1 MQDIE
6 YTEEQIMIRDMAR
19 DFARGEIAPHAQAWE
34 KAGWIDDALVA
45 KMGELGLLGM
55 VVPEEWGGTYVDYV
69 AYALAVEEISAG
81 DGATGA
87 LMSIHNSVGCG
98 PILNYGTTEQ
108 KQTWLAELASGQA
121 IGCFCLTEPQ
131 AGSEAHNLR
140 TRAELRDGQWVING
154 AKQFV
159 SNGKRAKL
167 AIVFAVTDPEL
178 GKRGISAFLVPTDTP
193 GFVVDRTEHKMGI
206 RASDTCAVTLNQ
218 CSVPEANLLG
228 ERGKGLAIALSNLE
242 GGRIGIA
249 AQALGIARAAFEA
262 ALAYARDR
270 VQFDKAIIEHQSVA
284 NLLADM
290 QTRLN
295 AARLLILHAARLR
308 SAGKP
313 CLSEASQAKLF
324 ASEMAEKVCSSAMQI
339 HGGYGY
345 LEDYPVERYY
355 RDARITQIYE
365 GTSEIQRMVIAWE
378 LAYPLPQWI
387 CSVCEGGLFVLEF
400 RCALGRECR
409 HAFLLILRRK
419 RRMEYPTLK
428 AHAFREAHFKRPVH
442 AFLDHHADRHRLAGN
457 QRGNFQR
464 FFEQLIGRYDTR
476 HDPATLGFHRIDKTP
491 GQAHFHGFGLAHGAG
506 QALGAAHAW

>member
-1 MQDIE
+1 MHDIE
-6 YTEEQIMIRDMAR
+6 LTEEQVMIRDMAR

-34 KAGWIDDALVA
+34 KAGWIDDTLVA
-45 KMGELGLLGM
+45 KLGELGLLGM
-55 VVPEEWGGTYVDYV
+55 VVPEEWGGSYTDYV

-98 PILNYGTTEQ
+98 PILKYGSDAQ
-108 KQTWLAELASGQA
+108 KQAWLPQLASGQS

-140 TRAELRDGQWVING
+140 TRAELRDGQWLING

-178 GKRGISAFLVPTDTP
+178 GKKGLSAFLVPTDTP
-193 GFVVDRTEHKMGI
+193 GFIVDRTEHKMGI
-206 RASDTCAVTLNQ
+206 RASDTCAVTLNN
-218 CSVPEANLLG
+218 CSIPEANLLG

-262 ALAYARDR
+262 ALAYSRDR
-270 VQFDKAIIEHQSVA
+270 VQFDKPIIEHQSIA
-284 NLLADM
+284 NMLADM

-365 GTSEIQRMVIAWE
+365 GSSEIQRMLIARE
-378 LAYPLPQWI
+378 LKHY
-387 CSVCEGGLFVLEF
+387 
-400 RCALGRECR
+400 
-409 HAFLLILRRK
+409 
-419 RRMEYPTLK
+419 
-428 AHAFREAHFKRPVH
+428 
-442 AFLDHHADRHRLAGN
+442 
-457 QRGNFQR
+457 
-464 FFEQLIGRYDTR
+464 QL
-476 HDPATLGFHRIDKTP
+476 
-491 GQAHFHGFGLAHGAG
+491 
-506 QALGAAHAW
+506 

>member
-1 MQDIE
+1 MHDIE
-6 YTEEQIMIRDMAR
+6 LSEEQVMIRDMAR

-34 KAGWIDDALVA
+34 KAGWIDDALVR

-55 VVPEEWGGTYVDYV
+55 VVPEEWGGSYLDYV
-69 AYALAVEEISAG
+69 AYALAVEEIAAG

-98 PILNYGTTEQ
+98 PILNYGSQAQ
-108 KQTWLAELASGQA
+108 KEAWLPRLASGEA

-159 SNGKRAKL
+159 SNGKRAQL

-178 GKRGISAFLVPTDTP
+178 GKKGLSAFLVPTDTP
-193 GFVVDRTEHKMGI
+193 GFIVDRTEHKMGI

-218 CSVPEANLLG
+218 CTIPEANLLG

-262 ALAYARDR
+262 ALAYARER
-270 VQFDKAIIEHQSVA
+270 VQFDKPIIEHQSIA

-290 QTRLN
+290 HTRLN

-308 SAGKP
+308 SAGQP

-365 GTSEIQRMVIAWE
+365 GSSEIQR
-378 LAYPLPQWI
+378 
-387 CSVCEGGLFVLEF
+387 
-400 RCALGRECR
+400 
-409 HAFLLILRRK
+409 LLIAR
-419 RRMEYPTLK
+419 ELK
-428 AHAFREAHFKRPVH
+428 HY
-442 AFLDHHADRHRLAGN
+442 
-457 QRGNFQR
+457 
-464 FFEQLIGRYDTR
+464 QL
-476 HDPATLGFHRIDKTP
+476 
-491 GQAHFHGFGLAHGAG
+491 
-506 QALGAAHAW
+506 